1 MIQLSNLIRLIS
13 RISEAEFVSG
23 QVLAAEFNV
32 SRTTISSWMA
42 QLDSFGLEINKVQGK
57 GYRLQSPVKLLN
69 KELIVDYL
77 GMDVAQRFNVINI
90 VAEATSTNQIALQS
104 NYPDERWHLS
114 ATEYQS
120 AGKGRRGK
128 VWQSPFGA
136 NLLFT
141 LGMKRHWEPD
151 VLYLASLLAG
161 LALAEVISNR
171 VVEDALVQ
179 VKWPNDLYINGRK
192 LAGILCELQGS
203 PVDEALLVVG
213 IGVNVFSKPT
223 AVDVPAAMLDD
234 YADAPIDRN
243 ELLAEISRRIVTQ
256 FERAQTGELTM
267 LTQEWQRYDYLKNKE
282 VKVLLGEQVFFGV
295 ASGINSKGEL
305 LLRLADGTNRS
316 FNGGEV
322 TVRW

>member
-1 MIQLSNLIRLIS
+1 LIS

-23 QVLAAEFNV
+23 QALATEFNV
-32 SRTTISSWMA
+32 SRATISSWMA
-42 QLDSFGLEINKVQGK
+42 QLDSFGLQINKVQGR

-77 GMDVAQRFNVINI
+77 GMESAQRFNVINI
-90 VAEATSTNQIALQS
+90 VAETASTNQIAMQS
-104 NYPDERWHLS
+104 NYPDERWHLN

-136 NLLFT
+136 SLLFT
-141 LGMKRHWEPD
+141 LGMKRHWAAD

-161 LALAEVISNR
+161 LALAEVISKR

-179 VKWPNDLYINGRK
+179 VKWPNDLYINGQK

-213 IGVNVFSKPT
+213 IGINIFSKPT
-223 AVDVPAAMLDD
+223 DVDNPAAMLDD
-234 YADAPIDRN
+234 YAVTPIDRN
-243 ELLAEISRRIVTQ
+243 ELLAEISRKIVNQ
-256 FERAQTGELTM
+256 FERAQSGELTM
-267 LTQEWQRYDYLKNKE
+267 LIHEWQRYDYLKNRE
-282 VKVLLGEQVFFGV
+282 VKVHLGERVVFGV
-295 ASGINSKGEL
+295 ASGINSRGEL
-305 LLRLADGTNRS
+305 VLRLADGSNRS